1 MRVGVARRKLKPTMH
16 SSGPLRSG
24 TWSYANSFL
33 RTATHN
39 GRTPP
44 PDLTRR
50 VEITENEEGARRVV
64 FLDAPADRDTALKR
78 QRHSFKPQTV
88 ATRSDRSGGD
98 AIFSDRNVS
107 SDVVVGPFR
116 ESGTMPR

>member
-1 MRVGVARRKLKPTMH
+1 MH
-16 SSGPLRSG
+16 SSKPLRSG
-24 TWSYANSFL
+24 TWPYANSFL

-44 PDLTRR
+44 LALTRR

-78 QRHSFKPQTV
+78 KRYPLSPQTV
-88 ATRSDRSGGD
+88 ATRSDRSGGG
-98 AIFSDRNVS
+98 AIFSERNVS